1 MRSHGFRVFVFLA
14 SVSTCLFFAVGL
26 SLNAQQDPTV
36 PAMTARLVDPDAT
49 MVTISK
55 RVDEVSLLFT
65 VTDSKGRFITDLK
78 ASDLQVFDNRLPP
91 ESIRAFQK
99 ESDLPLRVGLLI
111 DLSESIS
118 SRFKFEKKAAAI
130 FLKKSLRPSTD
141 QAFVVDFNDR
151 VQLEHDFTNDSAALG
166 ASLQKMKAGG
176 NTSLYDA
183 VIFACRK
190 LQEQPRDRLVRKV
203 LILITDGQDTSS
215 KSILADAQQA
225 AARAET
231 AIFALSTNDL
241 SHDEYPR
248 GEAVLEL
255 LTRYAGGQIL
265 AARETAELSHAF
277 AQVEDALRSQY
288 SLAYKP
294 ANFTPDGSYRT
305 IELHCAKP
313 KLRVQCR
320 RGYFAPR
327 DTPQ

>member
-1 MRSHGFRVFVFLA
+1 MRSLGSRVSVFMAALTA
-14 SVSTCLFFAVGL
+14 CLLFTIVPRL
-26 SLNAQQDPTV
+26 SAQDPAPTV
-36 PAMTARLVDPDAT
+36 TARLLDPDAGL
-49 MVTISK
+49 VTISK

-65 VTDSKGRFITDLK
+65 VTDNKGRFVTNLN
-78 ASDLQVFDNRLPP
+78 AADLQVFDNRLPP

-99 ESDLPLRVGLLI
+99 ESDLPLRVGLVI
-111 DLSESIS
+111 DLSESITQ
-118 SRFKFEKKAAAI
+118 RFKFEKKAAAT
-130 FLKKSLRPSTD
+130 FLKKSLRPATD
-141 QAFVVDFNDR
+141 QAFVVGFNAR
-151 VQLEHDFTNDSAALG
+151 VQLAQDFTNDSTVLG
-166 ASLQKMKAGG
+166 ASVQKMHAGG

-183 VIFACRK
+183 IVFACRK

-203 LILITDGQDTSS
+203 LILVTDGQDTTS

-255 LTRYAGGQIL
+255 LTRYTGGQIL
-265 AARETAELSHAF
+265 RARESDELSHAF
-277 AQVEDALRSQY
+277 AQIEDALRSQY

-294 ANFTPDGSYRT
+294 ANFAPDGSYRT
-305 IELHCAKP
+305 IELRCPKA
-313 KLRVQCR
+313 KLRIQCR

-327 DTPQ
+327 EGQ